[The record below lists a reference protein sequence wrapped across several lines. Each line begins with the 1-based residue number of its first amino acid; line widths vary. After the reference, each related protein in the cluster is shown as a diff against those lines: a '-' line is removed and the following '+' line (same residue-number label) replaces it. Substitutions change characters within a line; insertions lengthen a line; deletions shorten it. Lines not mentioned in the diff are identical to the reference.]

1 MDGGVTVHTGA
12 ADIGQGSTTAVA
24 QVVAE
29 VLALPIE
36 MVHVRSHESDTSPV
50 DLGSYSS
57 RVTFMNANA
66 AIRAAIGIRD
76 QLLKAA
82 WEMLGYHPNVLVLN
96 DRRIY
101 YKHDP
106 AIGVSYLE
114 ALHKAQADTGALIA
128 RGAYRSPPMGGVH
141 KGAAAGLAPA
151 YSFSAYVAEVDVD
164 VETGLVSCT
173 NVWAAHDCGKA
184 LNPLAVKGQII
195 GSCHMGLGQV
205 LTEKMVYGR
214 TGHLQNANLLEY
226 KIPSV
231 HEMPHVEAIIVE
243 SSDPEGPFGA
253 KEAGEG
259 PLLPI
264 LPAVVNAVY
273 DAIGVRLRDLPLT
286 PDVVHAGI
294 QKHLKKSGLDD
305 EEQMEPPRLTHGP
318 LQSVLVAR
326 GDEHRERDRLRQ
338 RSEDTS
344 AYVNGVLFGF
354 DPDRPLSEQ
363 VDGWREA
370 DEPLPEQLAE
380 LGFAG
385 RAWLKKEQRH
395 MEDDA

>member
-1 MDGGVTVHTGA
+1 
-12 ADIGQGSTTAVA
+12 
-24 QVVAE
+24 
-29 VLALPIE
+29 
-36 MVHVRSHESDTSPV
+36 
-50 DLGSYSS
+50 
-57 RVTFMNANA
+57 
-66 AIRAAIGIRD
+66 
-76 QLLKAA
+76 
-82 WEMLGYHPNVLVLN
+82 
-96 DRRIY
+96 
-101 YKHDP
+101 
-106 AIGVSYLE
+106 
-114 ALHKAQADTGALIA
+114 
-128 RGAYRSPPMGGVH
+128 
-141 KGAAAGLAPA
+141 
-151 YSFSAYVAEVDVD
+151 
-164 VETGLVSCT
+164 
-173 NVWAAHDCGKA
+173 
-184 LNPLAVKGQII
+184 
-195 GSCHMGLGQV
+195 MGLGQV

-273 DAIGVRLRDLPLT
+273 DAIGVRLRNLPLT
-286 PDVVHAGI
+286 PDVVYAGI
-294 QKHLKKSGLDD
+294 EKHVKQNGLEDA
-305 EEQMEPPRLTHGP
+305 EAIEPPRLEHGP

-326 GDEHRERDRLRQ
+326 SDEHRERDRLRQ

-354 DPDRPLSEQ
+354 DPDRPLAEQ

-395 MEDDA
+395 MGGDD